1 MNGYYTRAQQ
11 ARASRLRE
19 GDSGYGALED
29 FRLRVDD
36 HWWMA
41 NVLLFHADALN
52 SRYRLNLQVPSPFAP
67 PVAHGHID
75 ACLVAG
81 IAPWIPVW

>member
-11 ARASRLRE
+11 ARAARSRE
-19 GDSGYGALED
+19 GDTGYGALED
-29 FRLRVDD
+29 FRLAVDD

-52 SRYRLNLQVPSPFAP
+52 SRYRLNLQVCSPTCFLQMGTRHAC
-67 PVAHGHID
+67 VIICFRMD
-75 ACLVAG
+75 ACLG
-81 IAPWIPVW
+81 